1 MSFIRDS
8 GATFFSHPVKK
19 NAQPHTIIPRTERFI
34 IIPFKK
40 NKTLSTNITGL
51 RHICIVMP
59 VFFCNCFFNV
69 LFQLFRAHFSGT
81 KNASVNYGKR
91 NGGCMKPCN
100 KNILESL
107 EMSRQLLFLA
117 DKGDIESDDS
127 GCGVL
132 YGIIRD
138 TAYRIKAEAER
149 ELEEHKKSGKWDY

>member
-1 MSFIRDS
+1 
-8 GATFFSHPVKK
+8 
-19 NAQPHTIIPRTERFI
+19 
-34 IIPFKK
+34 
-40 NKTLSTNITGL
+40 
-51 RHICIVMP
+51 
-59 VFFCNCFFNV
+59 
-69 LFQLFRAHFSGT
+69 
-81 KNASVNYGKR
+81 
-91 NGGCMKPCN
+91 MKPCN